1 MSAPGRPK
9 RELLRPP
16 HGRGGT
22 MRLEVGRHP
31 RSQTRPSGLGFALL
45 ARASLGGTARSA
57 KGALMSA
64 PGRPKREWL
73 PLGGK
78 ARSAKGAHR

>member
-16 HGRGGT
+16 QCRAQST
-22 MRLEVGRHP
+22 RLDVGRHP

-45 ARASLGGTARSA
+45 ARVSLGGTARSA
-57 KGALMSA
+57 KGV
-64 PGRPKREWL
+64 
-73 PLGGK
+73 
-78 ARSAKGAHR
+78 HQ

>member
-16 HGRGGT
+16 QCGAGP
-22 MRLEVGRHP
+22 MRLDVGRHP
-31 RSQTRPSGLGFALL
+31 RSQTRPLGLGFALL

-57 KGALMSA
+57 KGVH
-64 PGRPKREWL
+64 P
-73 PLGGK
+73 
-78 ARSAKGAHR
+78 

>member
-9 RELLRPP
+9 RELLAASAWS
-16 HGRGGT
+16 GGT

-57 KGALMSA
+57 KGA
-64 PGRPKREWL
+64 
-73 PLGGK
+73 
-78 ARSAKGAHR
+78 HQ